1 MPSKEAIMATTQTKD
16 TIAWTHD
23 ADAAL
28 EQARKSG
35 RLVLADFSAA
45 PA

>member
-1 MPSKEAIMATTQTKD
+1 MAMTPQTKD
-16 TIAWTHD
+16 TIPWTHD
-23 ADAAL
+23 VDQAL
-28 EQARKSG
+28 ERARKAG